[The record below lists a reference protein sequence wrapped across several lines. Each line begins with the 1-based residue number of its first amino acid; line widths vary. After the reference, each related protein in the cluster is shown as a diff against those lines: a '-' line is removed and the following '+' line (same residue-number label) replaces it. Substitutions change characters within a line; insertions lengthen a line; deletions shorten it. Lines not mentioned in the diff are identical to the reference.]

1 MGAREDHIVI
11 GGSARLAAASEL
23 RSDIVPAC
31 EGRDGA
37 DPGVGAGEA
46 MRFHFDMETME
57 AKRRL
62 GPDVAYEKKAYPS
75 EFPRPLSLHA
85 CGTDDSI
92 HAT

>member
-37 DPGVGAGEA
+37 DPGAGAGEA

-57 AKRRL
+57 AEHVL
-62 GPDVAYEKKAYPS
+62 GPDVICARKAYPS
-75 EFPRPLSLHA
+75 QFPWPPLLRA
-85 CGTDDSI
+85 C
-92 HAT
+92 